1 MTSKTLLQ
9 AVVALLVGAAL
20 WYGLTRWAIRVEHRG
35 ETAQY
40 ELGWAW
46 LVRLLAFLAIFG
58 GALTILRGAGERGS
72 AQEGA
77 ARVLAGIAGVLAGAT
92 LLEIGQWYVPAAL
105 AAVAIAA
112 AVVAVARRAPAS

>member
-1 MTSKTLLQ
+1 MHWSGDQ
-9 AVVALLVGAAL
+9 A
-20 WYGLTRWAIRVEHRG
+20 H
-35 ETAQY
+35 Y
-40 ELGWAW
+40 ELGWTW

-72 AQEGA
+72 AQESA

-112 AVVAVARRAPAS
+112 AVVAVARRPSAS